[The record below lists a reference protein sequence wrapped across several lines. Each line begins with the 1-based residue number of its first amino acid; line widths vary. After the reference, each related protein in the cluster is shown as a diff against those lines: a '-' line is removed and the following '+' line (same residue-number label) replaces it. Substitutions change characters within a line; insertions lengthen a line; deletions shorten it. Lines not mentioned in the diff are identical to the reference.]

1 MRSSDSM
8 SNIVV
13 FVDAGFVL
21 LLWREPSWLICS
33 SQQRF
38 QVRRSIRMFRI
49 QMTCRCMWIYRDRE
63 NKQNRCA
70 RMSASSWCTCNDQA
84 DVCTYAHNKTRW
96 AMFLFKARESLES
109 MFILANDHRKY
120 GLCCTSCLFWQRIIG
135 NPVYPA
141 INPKA

>member
-1 MRSSDSM
+1 MLVLCCCCGVSLLGSFVQV
-8 SNIVV
+8 SNV
-13 FVDAGFVL
+13 FKSGGAYA
-21 LLWREPSWLICS
+21 CS
-33 SQQRF
+33 EH
-38 QVRRSIRMFRI
+38 I

-109 MFILANDHRKY
+109 MFILANDHRKS